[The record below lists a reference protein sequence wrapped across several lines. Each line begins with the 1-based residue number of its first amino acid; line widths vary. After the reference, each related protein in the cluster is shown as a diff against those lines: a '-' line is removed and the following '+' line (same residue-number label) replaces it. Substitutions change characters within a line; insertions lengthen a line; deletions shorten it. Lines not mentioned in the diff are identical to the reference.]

1 MVRLPSD
8 MTSTVTE
15 HSLRTRA
22 GLRRGLPPPAQ
33 RRALRQAAGLT
44 LDDLAHLVGCT
55 PQAVDHWE
63 AGRREPS
70 GQFLA
75 AYVDALRLAR
85 ELA

>member
-1 MVRLPSD
+1 

-15 HSLRTRA
+15 QSLRQRA
-22 GLRRGLPPPAQ
+22 AMKRGLPPPTL

-44 LDDLAHLVGCT
+44 LEDVARLVGCT

-70 GQFLA
+70 GRFLA
-75 AYVDALRLAR
+75 GYVEALQLAR